1 MTRSRLGSELKS
13 ELKYLAA
20 VAVKGNDFSGFS
32 VPAVSG
38 DPQRKKTQRKKTAQA
53 FEARLK
59 GYVMPISKL
68 IHSSLRG
75 WLCVRLAAR

>member
-1 MTRSRLGSELKS
+1 MTRYRLGSGLKP

-20 VAVKGNDFSGFS
+20 VAVKGNGFSGFS

-38 DPQRKKTQRKKTAQA
+38 DPQRKKTQRKKSAQA

-59 GYVMPISKL
+59 DMPCQS
-68 IHSSLRG
+68 RN
-75 WLCVRLAAR
+75 

>member
-1 MTRSRLGSELKS
+1 MTRYRLGSGLKP

-20 VAVKGNDFSGFS
+20 VAVKGNDFPGFS

-38 DPQRKKTQRKKTAQA
+38 DPQRKKTAQA

-68 IHSSLRG
+68 IDSSFRG